1 MIRGMWC
8 CDACPKRTESAS
20 VLDPPEG
27 WVRRTVADRLIE
39 AKHAIDSQRTFHLCS
54 DCAPSFALPFYPKAA
69 QDGAES

>member
-1 MIRGMWC
+1 MIGGMWC

-20 VLDPPEG
+20 V
-27 WVRRTVADRLIE
+27 
-39 AKHAIDSQRTFHLCS
+39 HLCS